1 MGPSSDRTGV
11 PIRGRDNS
19 QSPGATL
26 ILSLTLSR
34 PEHKE
39 ERRAEDMER
48 KQLSLSQE
56 EGPQQK
62 PTVIAAALTLDFQPP
77 EL

>member
-11 PIRGRDNS
+11 LIRGADNN

-26 ILSLTLSR
+26 ILSLTLSH

-39 ERRAEDMER
+39 ERWNEDMER
-48 KQLSLSQE
+48 NQLSLSQE
-56 EGPQQK
+56 EGLQQK
-62 PTVIAAALTLDFQPP
+62 PTLIAAALI
-77 EL
+77 